1 MIQSSYLEL
10 SEADKEAI
18 RAVDRRRTLLVALFS
33 IVWPPTI
40 YFMIPY
46 WQFHPL
52 ITLRPLFLMYLLT
65 EILFL
70 LMVARLLLPMP
81 IKKWLRVTTPIML
94 FALLGITA
102 LIIAMWLWA
111 LIDIP
116 GTPLLTLMFLP
127 TFVCPSYVAMKTI
140 EGRGGA

>member
-1 MIQSSYLEL
+1 
-10 SEADKEAI
+10 
-18 RAVDRRRTLLVALFS
+18 
-33 IVWPPTI
+33 
-40 YFMIPY
+40 
-46 WQFHPL
+46 
-52 ITLRPLFLMYLLT
+52 MYLLT